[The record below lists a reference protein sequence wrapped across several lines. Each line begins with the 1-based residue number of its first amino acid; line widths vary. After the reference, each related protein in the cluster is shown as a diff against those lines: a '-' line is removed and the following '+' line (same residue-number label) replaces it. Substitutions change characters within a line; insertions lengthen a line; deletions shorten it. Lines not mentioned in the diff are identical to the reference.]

1 MSSGFNNIRIFT
13 NVLKFLSRKSL
24 TNAKDVTKMSSKRK
38 VAILGAT
45 GAVGQRFIQLL
56 QGHPW
61 FEIEVLAASE
71 RSAGKKFKDA
81 CNWVMETDLPI
92 EIGEMPIVNADVKSV
107 ENAGNVDLVFSSLPG
122 DLAGP
127 VETECAEVYP
137 VFSKASAHRMEKD
150 VPLIIPE
157 INPDHAEIVRTQ
169 QKSRGWKGFLATD
182 PNCST
187 IQLAITLKPLMQFGL
202 KQVVVSTM
210 QAISGAGYP
219 GVPSLDIIDNIVP
232 FISGEEDKVEEESLK
247 ILGTFNG
254 KIVEN
259 ANFQISAS
267 CNRVH
272 VKDGHLES
280 VFIKLEQNPSIA
292 EIEAAFANFK
302 GEPQKLKLPSAPKN
316 PIIVRQEKNRP
327 QPRYDRDAGNGMS
340 VVVGRIRQDPIMTFK
355 YMCLGHNTVRGGAGA
370 GILSAE
376 LFVAKDLV

>member
-1 MSSGFNNIRIFT
+1 MS
-13 NVLKFLSRKSL
+13 
-24 TNAKDVTKMSSKRK
+24 MKRK

-45 GAVGQRFIQLL
+45 GAVGQRYIQIL

-61 FEIEVLAASE
+61 FQIEVLAASE

-81 CNWVMETDLPI
+81 CNWVMESNLPK
-92 EIGEMPIVNADVKSV
+92 EIAEMPVVNTDVESV
-107 ENAGNVDLVFSSLPG
+107 EKVGDVDLVFSSLPG

-127 VETECAEVYP
+127 VESEFAAMYP

-157 INPDHAEIVRTQ
+157 INPDHADLIKIQ
-169 QKSRGWKGFLATD
+169 QKARGWKGFITTD

-202 KQVVVSTM
+202 RNVIVTTM
-210 QAISGAGYP
+210 QALSGAGYP
-219 GVPSLDIIDNIVP
+219 GVPSLDIIDNVVP
-232 FISGEEDKVEEESLK
+232 FISGEEEKMEAEALK

-254 KIVEN
+254 KVVQN
-259 ANFQISAS
+259 ADFNLSAS

-280 VFIKLEQNPSIA
+280 VFIKLEEDPSIE

-302 GEPQKLKLPSAPKN
+302 GDPQKLKLPSAPEN
-316 PIIVRQEKNRP
+316 PIVVRHEKNRP
-327 QPRYDRDAGNGMS
+327 QPRFDRDTGCGMS
-340 VVVGRIRQDPIMTFK
+340 VVVGRIRKDPIMTFK

-370 GILSAE
+370 GVLSAE
-376 LFVAKDLV
+376 LLVAKGLA